1 MGLLG
6 VWDYLECGWD
16 YLECGWDYLECGTTW
31 SVGLLGVWDYQD
43 NVVVSLQEVDIGLA
57 PAAHIAQRSATL
69 DFSDPIL
76 FSNVVMIYR
85 KPEVKQNPMVIFSAL
100 SVRMIA
106 AILGSLV
113 IVTALMAALDMA
125 CEFGSDEN
133 SAVVAEVA
141 RATRVRKQLYR
152 WLVTLDRTMRVTV
165 AAILS
170 EGMGQYNHLRGLD
183 LHE

>member
-1 MGLLG
+1 MLG
-6 VWDYLECGWD
+6 VC
-16 YLECGWDYLECGTTW
+16 
-31 SVGLLGVWDYQD
+31 
-43 NVVVSLQEVDIGLA
+43 VVVSLQEVDIGLA
-57 PAAHIAQRSATL
+57 PAAHIAERSTTL
-69 DFSDPIL
+69 DFSDTIL
-76 FSNVVMIYR
+76 FSKVVMIYR
-85 KPEVKQNPMVIFSAL
+85 KPEVTQNPMVLFSAL

-113 IVTALMAALDMA
+113 IVTALMAALDMV
-125 CEFGSDEN
+125 CEFWGDED

-170 EGMGQYNHLRGLD
+170 EGMRQCSHLRGLD